1 VSYVRIVPGVPGE
14 LWSAIFTQDRGT
26 EFILQAQAEFECT
39 IFTMN
44 QLNTSG
50 SQLLSDLAASQL
62 QKESRTRTRA
72 GDQKVHVVG
81 AGGTLTAAYEQ
92 LRNAAEYAEEHVLL
106 QRAIRRFYRRL
117 FVLRDKKRIQ
127 TSGEELVIEL
137 TQAGYILNDSVTEDD
152 VLQISDSA
160 SRYYDAY
167 ETLRKKK
174 DIGHEQADRW
184 TYELLA
190 VETEWRLND
199 NSQLQAFTQFAHTY
213 FSNTIDYDQ
222 VFGTPPPSVD
232 ISLYVAVHRALLKS
246 DDAALR
252 LGLLKRFGQTPDQIA
267 SYIDVNRQIDEILNS
282 QVSEK
287 LFRMVDKR
295 GAPLRVLRH
304 MIDESPDLG
313 ALLPNREQLLLAY
326 EKQIGA
332 DYQSVHH
339 RVNNGIIKSVVF
351 LVITKFLIGIAIE
364 VPYDYLMFN
373 MILWLPL
380 IINLFL
386 PPIYM
391 VLLRAT
397 MVLPGNAN
405 TARLVKQIDST
416 LYAAEQPKQLVK
428 RSSQEFGTGYNVVYG
443 VLFIAVFG
451 GVATLLW
458 RAFGFDIMHLL
469 IFFVFLSAASFL
481 GFRLSR
487 MIRELESIETY
498 QNGITLVRDFLY
510 MPFVVVGRFLSD
522 KYSKVN
528 VVALALDMLIELPL
542 KTILRLIRQWA
553 AFISAKKD
561 QL

>member
-14 LWSAIFTQDRGT
+14 LWSAIFKVKSQHRIQLAGANGIRPLFMT
-26 EFILQAQAEFECT
+26 E
-39 IFTMN
+39 
-44 QLNTSG
+44 LNTNG
-50 SQLLSDLAASQL
+50 SQLLNDLAASRL
-62 QKESRTRTRA
+62 QKESRTRARA
-72 GDQKVHVVG
+72 TEQKVHVVG

-117 FVLRDKKRIQ
+117 FLLRDKKRIR

-137 TQAGYILNDSVTEDD
+137 TQAGYLLNDTVTEDD
-152 VLQISDSA
+152 VQQISEAA
-160 SRYYDAY
+160 SRYYDAF

-174 DIGHEQADRW
+174 DVTYEQADRW

-190 VETEWRLND
+190 VEVEWRLND
-199 NSQLQAFTQFAHTY
+199 NSQLQAFTQFAHSY
-213 FSNTIDYDQ
+213 FSSTIDYEK
-222 VFGTPPPSVD
+222 VFGTLPPSVD

-252 LGLLKRFGQTPDQIA
+252 LGLLRRFGQTPNQVA
-267 SYIDVNRQIDEILNS
+267 SYIDINRQIDGILNS
-282 QVSEK
+282 PTSEK

-304 MIDESPDLG
+304 MIDESPDI
-313 ALLPNREQLLLAY
+313 AMLLPNREQMLLAY
-326 EKQIGA
+326 EKQVGS
-332 DYQSVHH
+332 DYSSVHQ
-339 RVNNGIIKSVVF
+339 RVNNGIIKSVAF

-364 VPYDYLMFN
+364 VPYDYFMFD

-380 IINLFL
+380 IINLFF

-397 MVLPGNAN
+397 MMLPGSAN
-405 TARLVKQIDST
+405 TTRLIKQIDST
-416 LYAAEQPKQLVK
+416 LYAAEQPKQLMK

-443 VLFIAVFG
+443 VLFVGVFG
-451 GVATLLW
+451 GVAALLW
-458 RAFGFDIMHLL
+458 RVFGFDVMHLL

-522 KYSKVN
+522 KYSKIN
-528 VVALALDMLIELPL
+528 IVALALDMLIELPL

>member
-1 VSYVRIVPGVPGE
+1 
-14 LWSAIFTQDRGT
+14 
-26 EFILQAQAEFECT
+26 
-39 IFTMN
+39 MN
-44 QLNTSG
+44 QLNSNG
-50 SQLLSDLAASQL
+50 SQLLSDLAASRL
-62 QKESRTRTRA
+62 QKQTRKQARVNE
-72 GDQKVHVVG
+72 QKVHVVG

-117 FVLRDKKRIQ
+117 FVLHDKKRLRA
-127 TSGEELVIEL
+127 SGEELIIEL
-137 TQAGYILNDSVTEDD
+137 THAGYLPNDSVPEDD
-152 VLQISDSA
+152 VAQISA
-160 SRYYDAY
+160 AAVRYYEAY
-167 ETLRKKK
+167 QALRKNKA
-174 DIGHEQADRW
+174 ITYEQADKW

-190 VETEWRLND
+190 VEVEWRLND
-199 NSQLQAFTQFAHTY
+199 NSQLQAFTQFAHSY
-213 FSNTIDYDQ
+213 FSSTIDYEQ
-222 VFGTPPPSVD
+222 VFGTPPPAVD

-246 DDAALR
+246 DDAVLR
-252 LGLLKRFGQTPDQIA
+252 LGLLARFGQSPNKLE
-267 SYIDVNRQIDEILNS
+267 SYIDVNRQIDEILLS
-282 QVSEK
+282 QATEK

-304 MIDESPDLG
+304 MVDDSPDLA
-313 ALLPNREQLLLAY
+313 ALLPNREQMLLAY
-326 EKQIGA
+326 EKQVTS
-332 DYQSVHH
+332 DYQSVNR

-351 LVITKFLIGIAIE
+351 LIITKFLIGIAIE
-364 VPYDYLMFN
+364 IPYDYLMFD

-380 IINLFL
+380 IINLLL
-386 PPIYM
+386 PPAYM

-397 MVLPGNAN
+397 MMLPGNAN
-405 TARLVKQIDST
+405 TARLVKQIDTT
-416 LYAAEQPKQLVK
+416 LYAAEQPKQLV
-428 RSSQEFGTGYNVVYG
+428 RRAGQEFGTGYNVAYG

-458 RAFGFDIMHLL
+458 QVFDFDIMHLL

-487 MIRELESIETY
+487 MIRELESVETH
-498 QNGITLVRDFLY
+498 QNGVTLVRDFLY

>member
-1 VSYVRIVPGVPGE
+1 
-14 LWSAIFTQDRGT
+14 
-26 EFILQAQAEFECT
+26 
-39 IFTMN
+39 MN
-44 QLNTSG
+44 QLNSNG
-50 SQLLSDLAASQL
+50 SQLLGDLTASQL
-62 QKESRTRTRA
+62 QKDSRKQSRVN
-72 GDQKVHVVG
+72 DQKVHVVG

-117 FVLRDKKRIQ
+117 FLIRDKKRIR

-137 TQAGYILNDSVTEDD
+137 TQAGYLPNDSVTEDD
-152 VLQISDSA
+152 VAQISEA
-160 SRYYDAY
+160 AGRYFDAY
-167 ETLRKKK
+167 ESLRKNKA
-174 DIGHEQADRW
+174 INYEQTDKW

-190 VETEWRLND
+190 VEAEWRLND
-199 NSQLQAFTQFAHTY
+199 NSQLQAFTQFAHSY
-213 FSNTIDYDQ
+213 FSSTIDYEQ
-222 VFGTPPPSVD
+222 VFGTPPQSVD

-252 LGLLKRFGQTPDQIA
+252 LGLLRRFSQGPDRLE
-267 SYIDVNRQIDEILNS
+267 SYIDVNRQIDDILKS
-282 QVSEK
+282 QATEK

-304 MIDESPDLG
+304 MVDESPDI
-313 ALLPNREQLLLAY
+313 ATLLPNREQMLLAY
-326 EKQIGA
+326 EKQVA
-332 DYQSVHH
+332 NDYQSVHS

-351 LVITKFLIGIAIE
+351 LIITKFLIGIAIE
-364 VPYDYLMFN
+364 VPYDYLMFD

-380 IINLFL
+380 IINLLF
-386 PPIYM
+386 PPVYM

-397 MVLPGNAN
+397 MMLPGNAN
-405 TARLVKQIDST
+405 TSRLVKQIDTT
-416 LYAAEQPKQLVK
+416 LYSAEQPKHLVR

-443 VLFIAVFG
+443 VLFFAVFG
-451 GVATLLW
+451 SVATLLW
-458 RAFGFDIMHLL
+458 RAFGFDLMHLL

-487 MIRELESIETY
+487 MIRELESIETH

-528 VVALALDMLIELPL
+528 IVALALDMLIELPL

>member
-1 VSYVRIVPGVPGE
+1 MVCDLYDKIVARSSSYLLPDEIQHHLR
-14 LWSAIFTQDRGT
+14 
-26 EFILQAQAEFECT
+26 
-39 IFTMN
+39 MN
-44 QLNTSG
+44 QLNSNG
-50 SQLLSDLAASQL
+50 SQLLSDLAASRL
-62 QKESRTRTRA
+62 QKQTRKQARVNE
-72 GDQKVHVVG
+72 QKVHVVG

-106 QRAIRRFYRRL
+106 QRAIRLFYRRL
-117 FVLRDKKRIQ
+117 FVLHDKKRLRA
-127 TSGEELVIEL
+127 SGEELIIEL
-137 TQAGYILNDSVTEDD
+137 THAGYLPNDSVPEDD
-152 VLQISDSA
+152 VAQISA
-160 SRYYDAY
+160 AAVRYYEAY
-167 ETLRKKK
+167 QALRKNKA
-174 DIGHEQADRW
+174 ITYEQADKW

-190 VETEWRLND
+190 VEVEWRLND
-199 NSQLQAFTQFAHTY
+199 NSQLQAFTQFAHSY
-213 FSNTIDYDQ
+213 FSSTIDYEQ
-222 VFGTPPPSVD
+222 VFGTPPPAVD

-246 DDAALR
+246 DDAVLR
-252 LGLLKRFGQTPDQIA
+252 LGLLARFGQSPNKLE
-267 SYIDVNRQIDEILNS
+267 SYIDVNRQIDEILLS
-282 QVSEK
+282 QATEK

-304 MIDESPDLG
+304 MVDDSPDLA
-313 ALLPNREQLLLAY
+313 ALLPNREQMLLAY
-326 EKQIGA
+326 EKQVTS
-332 DYQSVHH
+332 DYQSVNR

-351 LVITKFLIGIAIE
+351 LIITKFLIGIAIE
-364 VPYDYLMFN
+364 IPYDYLMFD

-380 IINLFL
+380 IINLLL
-386 PPIYM
+386 PPAYM

-397 MVLPGNAN
+397 MMLPGNAN
-405 TARLVKQIDST
+405 TARLVKQIDTT
-416 LYAAEQPKQLVK
+416 LYAAEQPKQLV
-428 RSSQEFGTGYNVVYG
+428 RRAGQEFGTGYNVAYG

-458 RAFGFDIMHLL
+458 QVFDFDIMHLL

-487 MIRELESIETY
+487 MIRELESVETH
-498 QNGITLVRDFLY
+498 QNGVTLVRDFLY

>member
-1 VSYVRIVPGVPGE
+1 MVCDLYDKIVARSSSYLLPDEIQHH
-14 LWSAIFTQDRGT
+14 L
-26 EFILQAQAEFECT
+26 L
-39 IFTMN
+39 MN
-44 QLNTSG
+44 QLNSNG
-50 SQLLSDLAASQL
+50 SQLLSDLAASRL
-62 QKESRTRTRA
+62 QKQTRKQARVNE
-72 GDQKVHVVG
+72 QKVHVVG

-117 FVLRDKKRIQ
+117 FVLHDKKRLRA
-127 TSGEELVIEL
+127 SGEELIIEL
-137 TQAGYILNDSVTEDD
+137 THAGYLPNDSVPEDD
-152 VLQISDSA
+152 VAQISA
-160 SRYYDAY
+160 AAVRYYEAY
-167 ETLRKKK
+167 QALRKNKA
-174 DIGHEQADRW
+174 ITYEQADKW

-190 VETEWRLND
+190 VEVEWRLND
-199 NSQLQAFTQFAHTY
+199 NSQLQAFTQFAHSY
-213 FSNTIDYDQ
+213 FSSTIDYEQ
-222 VFGTPPPSVD
+222 VFGTPPPAVD

-246 DDAALR
+246 DDAVLR
-252 LGLLKRFGQTPDQIA
+252 LGLLARFGQSPNKLE
-267 SYIDVNRQIDEILNS
+267 SYIDVNRQIDEILLS
-282 QVSEK
+282 QATEK

-304 MIDESPDLG
+304 MVDDSPDLA
-313 ALLPNREQLLLAY
+313 ALLPNREQMLLAY
-326 EKQIGA
+326 EKQVTS
-332 DYQSVHH
+332 DYQSVNR

-351 LVITKFLIGIAIE
+351 LIITKFLIGIAIE
-364 VPYDYLMFN
+364 IPYDYLMFD

-380 IINLFL
+380 IINLLL
-386 PPIYM
+386 PPAYM

-397 MVLPGNAN
+397 MMLPGNAN
-405 TARLVKQIDST
+405 TARLVKQIDTT
-416 LYAAEQPKQLVK
+416 LYAAEQPKQLV
-428 RSSQEFGTGYNVVYG
+428 RRAGQEFGTGYNVAYG

-458 RAFGFDIMHLL
+458 QVFDFDIMHLL

-487 MIRELESIETY
+487 MIRELESVETH
-498 QNGITLVRDFLY
+498 QNGVTLVRDFLY